1 MKKLFL
7 FLSII
12 FFSNAVYVDYA
23 MNDTNGQS
31 LQEKLATNS
40 QQYFKQAKQE
50 QTTKQQNNKK
60 LQERV
65 QKGMR
70 TKERVQQAGMQM
82 PG

>member
-1 MKKLFL
+1 MKVLTFKSEKDENENVTSGVGFG
-7 FLSII
+7 I
-12 FFSNAVYVDYA
+12 FRKHR
-23 MNDTNGQS
+23 
-31 LQEKLATNS
+31 LC
-40 QQYFKQAKQE
+40 
-50 QTTKQQNNKK
+50 TKQQNNEK